1 MTARA
6 YLDAVRKRCDEA
18 ICSEC
23 DGRGSLPDRP
33 GYSVLCTCTQG
44 LSLEGEKVIA
54 SQYVRDAQRLER
66 IARLALDY
74 RWSLDAESTATH
86 SERIAA
92 REAMFA
98 ALESLA

>member
-33 GYSVLCTCTQG
+33 GYSVLCVCADG
-44 LSLEGEKVIA
+44 LSLAGEDMP
-54 SQYVRDAQRLER
+54 SGQFVRDAQRLER

-74 RWSLDAESTATH
+74 RDARLGMQHDVA
-86 SERIAA
+86 ERCAL
-92 REAMFA
+92 FA

>member
-44 LSLEGEKVIA
+44 LSLEGEKVVA

-74 RWSLDAESTATH
+74 RDARLGMQHDVA
-86 SERIAA
+86 ERCAL
-92 REAMFA
+92 FA